1 MRNTEIIRRPLVT
14 EKTTIARE
22 TGEVIVF
29 DDLTHW
35 LHWDAPDRINP
46 LLASWLADAAP
57 EPKTPKTRR

>member
-1 MRNTEIIRRPLVT
+1 MARPSMGPCD
-14 EKTTIARE
+14 

-46 LLASWLADAAP
+46 LLASWLADPAP
-57 EPKTPKTRR
+57 EGPKARR